1 MDFQKL
7 LLDIGNALSSEEVK
21 AMAFLCSEPL
31 EGKAGLAWTA
41 VDLFSRLNDQ
51 NRLSPEYPHLLI
63 ELLQVIQRAP
73 LGRPLEPLADSE
85 VSTPARSSI
94 SPFRKLL
101 YNLYEDLTDDDLHK
115 VKFLSSKHLP
125 RRKLEKSVTTLEVFV
140 EMEHIGLISDT
151 KLHTLKEIIQQ
162 VCPMLIDK
170 ITKFEANYIPE
181 IMRGAQE
188 EALARSQDKHFAL
201 DLMSGEKTP
210 SSVKVNS
217 VDDSAERLSGLS
229 TETSGPHSS
238 EGAAGNSNV
247 NELLS
252 GEQASVTPH
261 TNSILEAYPMARR
274 GFCLI
279 INNEK
284 FSQSQKY
291 LKDRQ
296 GTEVDMECLVKV
308 FKWLGF
314 QVEVENDCESTRM
327 LSVVRE
333 LSRRDHSHMD
343 CLVCCILSHGKE
355 DGVYGV
361 DGDVVAI
368 KQLTEF
374 FDGIKCRSLA
384 GKPKLFFVQACQGNK
399 EQRAVYIESDGPSRS
414 RSHSLVQSDA
424 VVIRDSIPADA
435 DFLLGMATVNS
446 FACYRDKVEGTWYI
460 QTLCRNLVRLV
471 PRGVDLMS
479 ILTKVNADVGQ
490 KTNSTGNKQMPQPAF
505 SLTKRVVFPVPNE
518 PPPEL

>member
-41 VDLFSRLNDQ
+41 VDLFSRLNNQD
-51 NRLSPEYPHLLI
+51 RLSPENPHLLI
-63 ELLQVIQRAP
+63 ELLQVTQRAP
-73 LGRPLEPLADSE
+73 LARPLEPLADSK
-85 VSTPARSSI
+85 VSTAARSSI

-101 YNLYEDLTDDDLHK
+101 YNLYEELTDDDLNK
-115 VKFLSSKHLP
+115 VKFLSSKQLP

-140 EMEHIGLISDT
+140 EMEHIGLISHT

-162 VCPMLIDK
+162 VCPILIEK
-170 ITKFEANYIPE
+170 ITQFEANYIPE
-181 IMRGAQE
+181 IIHGAQE
-188 EALARSQDKHFAL
+188 EALARSQDKQLAL
-201 DLMSGEKTP
+201 DPMSGEKTP
-210 SSVKVNS
+210 SNVLKVIS
-217 VDDSAERLSGLS
+217 VDDCEVLLSGLS
-229 TETSGPHSS
+229 TEMSGPHSS
-238 EGAAGNSNV
+238 EGAVGNSNV

-261 TNSILEAYPMARR
+261 SNLILKAYPMARR

-296 GTEVDMECLVKV
+296 GTEVDMECLDKV

-314 QVEVENDCESTRM
+314 QVEVQNNCEGSRM
-327 LSVVRE
+327 LSLVRE
-333 LSRRDHSHMD
+333 LSLRDHSHTD
-343 CLVCCILSHGKE
+343 CLVCCVLSHGKE

-374 FDGIKCRSLA
+374 FDGTNCRSLA
-384 GKPKLFFVQACQGNK
+384 GKPKLFFIQACQGNK
-399 EQRAVYIESDGPSRS
+399 EQRAVYIESDGPSQNRS
-414 RSHSLVQSDA
+414 VVQSDA

-446 FACYRDKVEGTWYI
+446 FTCYRDKVEGTWYI

-471 PRGVDLMS
+471 PSGVDLMS